1 MTGGVQLFSC
11 PRCRRG
17 EFRSLPGQDGKAFCP
32 WCGDA
37 VSTVGSA
44 PSSLPF
50 STEPTSLVELAERMA
65 AAAPDPGSE
74 AGLRARLEDSERRRE
89 QAETELRREQDKKQE
104 IKKAVQQE
112 LGRLEAELTETKA
125 RLRKKDE
132 DHASAL
138 DDLARLKDAREKD
151 WAAEWKGIQ
160 NSLETSER
168 ARRDLE
174 SQLREVQPALDA
186 ARKDAEG
193 LKSTLGTAQIEKSDL
208 HAKLAAAE
216 ARLREQ
222 KDRLQ
227 KAGAGHAKEVEELR
241 AKTAHLESELGKR
254 DQRIRE
260 LGMLVK
266 TLGERLNDLADRRR

>member
-168 ARRDLE
+168 ARASFSCSWLIS
-174 SQLREVQPALDA
+174 SQLACSRPPHASSAGQPRASRA
-186 ARKDAEG
+186 SASSRGSRRSRSNRGG
-193 LKSTLGTAQIEKSDL
+193 LFS
-208 HAKLAAAE
+208 
-216 ARLREQ
+216 R
-222 KDRLQ
+222 
-227 KAGAGHAKEVEELR
+227 
-241 AKTAHLESELGKR
+241 
-254 DQRIRE
+254 
-260 LGMLVK
+260 
-266 TLGERLNDLADRRR
+266 